1 MSSVPDLRIGRWL
14 LLGFGAAAAGLVVL
28 GALTLVLLGR
38 ISETER
44 WRSGH
49 VAPKVDAV
57 ERLETELLRLGIA
70 ARTRVISGDARSL
83 AAYEDALARFRVARE
98 TYEALPEDGEGAAR
112 QAEVLPRLA
121 EYEPAAVALAAIAL
135 KPSEAAERHA
145 VEAAATERREAALEA
160 LRGHA
165 AVLAR
170 ERAEAAAAVESAWRR
185 AAQTLVV
192 ATLAVLLILA
202 VTTHLVGRGVR
213 RPALALVEAT
223 RRLAAGDH
231 AAALALA
238 SPRGDVDEE
247 YRNELAELG
256 RAFSRMALELQDR
269 EARILA
275 QNEELQVQQ
284 EELQSQNEELQ
295 SQSEELASQTEQL
308 RAHDERLRR
317 SEERYRHLFE
327 HLSEGFALHEMIWD
341 GAGAPRDYRFLEVN
355 PAFERI
361 TGLSRERAVGHTV
374 RELLGEALEPEWIAR
389 YGEVV
394 RGGAPA
400 RFEGWSS
407 ALRRHFEVVAFRP
420 EEGQF
425 ATLFFDVTERR
436 AAEEALRDAD
446 RRKDEFLA
454 VLSHELRNPLAP
466 IVSGLALM
474 DRATPGSDELARAR
488 TVIRRQV
495 GHLVRLVDDLLDVTR
510 VTRGKVHLQRT
521 SVDLA
526 ALVRHAA
533 EDNAAAF
540 AERGVAL
547 DVAVAPR
554 DLRVDGDAARLAQ
567 VLGNLLQNAAKFTPR
582 GGRVRVAAEDR
593 EGRAV
598 ITVRDTGIG
607 IPPDVLP
614 RLFQP
619 FMQEERSLARTR
631 GGLGLGLALVKGLV
645 ELHGGTVRVASAGEG
660 CGSEFTVE
668 LPLAVRRPSGA
679 EPVGRAGPRRRI
691 LLVEDNVDAAET
703 LADVLRIAGHEVE
716 VAHDGVEGIRR
727 ATALRPEAILCDIGL
742 PGIDGYEV
750 ARRLRADGGAETF
763 LVALTGYA
771 LPDDLRRAREA
782 GFDAHLTKP
791 AHPDEIEDVLARAG
805 AGRPPA
811 AE

>member
-1 MSSVPDLRIGRWL
+1 MNL
-14 LLGFGAAAAGLVVL
+14 LTAVILFSLIINQMGGI
-28 GALTLVLLGR
+28 LTLSGNDESQEIL
-38 ISETER
+38 ITE
-44 WRSGH
+44 
-49 VAPKVDAV
+49 VV
-57 ERLETELLRLGIA
+57 EG
-70 ARTRVISGDARSL
+70 S
-83 AAYEDALARFRVARE
+83 
-98 TYEALPEDGEGAAR
+98 
-112 QAEVLPRLA
+112 
-121 EYEPAAVALAAIAL
+121 PA
-135 KPSEAAERHA
+135 
-145 VEAAATERREAALEA
+145 
-160 LRGHA
+160 
-165 AVLAR
+165 
-170 ERAEAAAAVESAWRR
+170 
-185 AAQTLVV
+185 
-192 ATLAVLLILA
+192 
-202 VTTHLVGRGVR
+202 
-213 RPALALVEAT
+213 
-223 RRLAAGDH
+223 
-231 AAALALA
+231 
-238 SPRGDVDEE
+238 
-247 YRNELAELG
+247 ELA
-256 RAFSRMALELQDR
+256 
-269 EARILA
+269 LA

-495 GHLVRLVDDLLDVTR
+495 GHLVRLVDDLLAVTR